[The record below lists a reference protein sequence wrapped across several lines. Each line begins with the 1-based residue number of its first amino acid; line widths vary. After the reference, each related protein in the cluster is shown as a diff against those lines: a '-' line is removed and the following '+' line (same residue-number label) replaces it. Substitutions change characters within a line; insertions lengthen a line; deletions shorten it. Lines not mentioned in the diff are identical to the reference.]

1 MTYEEIKKLL
11 DQYSIGDLKYLHR
24 MIDESISAKFT
35 HNYYKKM
42 VSESISA
49 KFAYNYYKK
58 MVKDFSINNKV
69 GDCFL
74 YKYPNSN
81 TLSLQFITNICE
93 CNVETIRYD
102 IDFDNNDIYRYECEL
117 KLHEVNKY
125 KKSNIKECD
134 IKKIYDD
141 VDFSINN
148 IYKAAKFD
156 IIHLIEKSDD
166 I

>member
-1 MTYEEIKKLL
+1 MTYEKTKELL

-102 IDFDNNDIYRYECEL
+102 IDFDNNDICWYECDL
-117 KLHEVNKY
+117 KLFEVNKY
-125 KKSNIKECD
+125 KKSNIKESDIRKICD
-134 IKKIYDD
+134 D
-141 VDFSINN
+141 INSSVKN
-148 IYKAAKFD
+148 IYKAALSD

-166 I
+166 V

>member
-1 MTYEEIKKLL
+1 MTYEETKKLL
-11 DQYSIGDLKYLHR
+11 DQYSIEDLQYLQK
-24 MIDESISAKFT
+24 IIGESISAKST
-35 HNYYKKM
+35 
-42 VSESISA
+42 
-49 KFAYNYYKK
+49 YNYYKK

-74 YKYPNSN
+74 YKDPNSN
-81 TLSLQFITNICE
+81 TLFLQFITDILE
-93 CNVETIRYD
+93 VKVKTIRYD

-117 KLHEVNKY
+117 KLFEVNKY
-125 KKSNIKECD
+125 KKSNIKESD

-141 VDFSINN
+141 VASSINN